1 MSAEQI
7 APRRI
12 LVTGTGANPG
22 FGLARS
28 LTRLGHQVI
37 AADANPLAPGFLLP
51 QVVPQVIPPAD
62 DQGYRARMAG
72 LCRALAV
79 DAVVPA
85 IENDLPPLLRMSS
98 RLEEIGV
105 RMWLPEPAS
114 VHACIDKAAFHRVLT
129 RHGVPTPRSWWGD
142 TLDRVPENRQ
152 LVVKPRRGHGA
163 QQVHFVEKKEHAL
176 LLSEVVPDALV
187 QERVHGTEFTADCL
201 VDRTGRASVILRRR
215 DLVKAGLAAV
225 STTFQDAAVLDLVR
239 RALRA
244 VRAEGLCCVQGFVQD
259 NGQVTITELN
269 VRIAG
274 GFPLTEAAGA
284 DLVGQ
289 MVNGLFGLAIDH
301 DRLTYRTGVFLA
313 NYVETLAVG
322 ETTDLKRAAMN
333 GVPT

>member
-1 MSAEQI
+1 MPADPI

-28 LTRLGHQVI
+28 LIRLGHRVI

-51 QVVPQVIPPAD
+51 QVVPQVIPTAD
-62 DQGYRARMAG
+62 DQDYRARMTG

-105 RMWLPEPAS
+105 RMWLPEPSS
-114 VHACIDKAAFHRVLT
+114 VHTCIDKAAFHRVLT
-129 RHGVPTPRSWWGD
+129 EQGVPTPRSWWGD
-142 TLDRVPENRQ
+142 TLDRVPENTQ

-163 QQVHFVEKKEHAL
+163 QHVHFVEKKEHAL
-176 LLSEVVPDALV
+176 LLSKVIPCALV
-187 QERVHGTEFTADCL
+187 QERVYGTEFTADCL
-201 VDRTGRASVILRRR
+201 VDRTGRASAILRRR

-225 STTFQDAAVLDLVR
+225 STTFRDTTVLGLVLA
-239 RALRA
+239 ALRA
-244 VRAEGLCCVQGFVQD
+244 VRAEGLCCVQGFVQAD
-259 NGQVTITELN
+259 GQVTITELN

-289 MVNGLFGLAIDH
+289 MVNGLFGFPVDH
-301 DRLTYRTGVFLA
+301 DRLAYRTGVFLT

-322 ETTDLKRAAMN
+322 ETADLKRIAMN
-333 GVPT
+333 GVTT